1 MTESTQPPAPDQDA
15 HESADTSALDRASAS
30 IDSAKEALGTVAAS
44 DDVTTGDAEQAGS
57 ASQDPGKAG
66 ANADAIISE
75 ASEEARVA
83 GKAAPDAPDVRP

>member
-1 MTESTQPPAPDQDA
+1 MAPACRPA
-15 HESADTSALDRASAS
+15 RGLPRAEGHAG
-30 IDSAKEALGTVAAS
+30 LGTVAAS

-66 ANADAIISE
+66 ANADAITSE